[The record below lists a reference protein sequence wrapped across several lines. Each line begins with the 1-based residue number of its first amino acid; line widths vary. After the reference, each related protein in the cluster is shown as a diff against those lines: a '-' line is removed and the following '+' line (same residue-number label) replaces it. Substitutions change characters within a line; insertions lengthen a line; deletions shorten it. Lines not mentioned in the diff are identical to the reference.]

1 MSAGEDLCK
10 IDHAVGS
17 PCQADA
23 GETEIAFD
31 ITAVTGAMEPA
42 IDHFAGAHGTGG
54 NVLRCDVD
62 GSEAFAEAVN
72 AIAKTIMSEGGLT
85 RQHVPAMAE
94 CNGRDKGIS
103 LQRRQVF
110 GMTVFVNVTEDIG

>member
-1 MSAGEDLCK
+1 
-10 IDHAVGS
+10 
-17 PCQADA
+17 
-23 GETEIAFD
+23 
-31 ITAVTGAMEPA
+31 MEPA

-54 NVLRCDVD
+54 NVLRRDVD

-72 AIAKTIMSEGGLT
+72 AIAKAIMSEGGLA

-94 CNGRDKGIS
+94 GDGRNKGIS